1 MREASYVLQS
11 VVPHM
16 FGFLA
21 CTMPHT
27 SSVCAV
33 RHCARPSISFAP
45 LASPCISESLGR
57 ASNAKPRRLAFTHS
71 SFPARW
77 PAAPG
82 CRRRLGVLQGTNLR
96 SVQGRGSLGRAH
108 ERWGLFFFLLQFF
121 ALSIFCCD
129 LLTHSASK
137 NLLRP
142 PRLGVET

>member
-1 MREASYVLQS
+1 VREASYVLQS

-16 FGFLA
+16 LGFLA

-45 LASPCISESLGR
+45 LASPCISESSGR
-57 ASNAKPRRLAFTHS
+57 ASNANPRRLAFTHS

-77 PAAPG
+77 AAAPE
-82 CRRRLGVLQGTNLR
+82 CRRRLGVLQGTNSR

-108 ERWGLFFFLLQFF
+108 GACFSFCYSFSLCQYFVVTCLHIPLLK
-121 ALSIFCCD
+121 ICC
-129 LLTHSASK
+129 L
-137 NLLRP
+137 
-142 PRLGVET
+142 PRARVEA